1 MTPRPPANMFILDV
15 LVAEKGRQGG
25 MALTSLTNILIVKL
39 LQELK
44 PVRKCQYFPPD

>member
-1 MTPRPPANMFILDV
+1 MAPHPPANMLILDV
-15 LVAEKGRQGG
+15 SVAEKGRQGG

-44 PVRKCQYFPPD
+44 PAQKCQ